1 MEEAIQKFI
10 KYLHKTRKASANTEM
25 SYRRDLEK
33 LYRFLNGEPGI
44 TAWENVTTTNL
55 NSYMLYMEEQ
65 KYASSSISRSVAS
78 IRSFFH
84 YLDKR
89 NLIPDNPADELKP
102 PKVEKKLPDILSVY
116 EVDLLLDQPNRETS
130 KGLRDRAML
139 ELLYATGI
147 RVSEL
152 ISLRLNDVNLKM
164 NYISCAERAKER
176 AVPFGSAAREA
187 LTEYLEK
194 ARNTFPMAQ
203 ESDILFTNVSGR
215 QMSRQG
221 FWKLLKGYAALAGI
235 ERDIT
240 PHTLRHS
247 FAAHMIENGADLKS
261 VQEMLG
267 HSDISSTQI
276 YVNMNRGKMRNV
288 YEKAHPRS

>member
-10 KYLHKTRKASANTEM
+10 KYLHKTKKASVNTEL
-25 SYRRDLEK
+25 SYHRDLEK
-33 LYRFLNGEPGI
+33 LADFLRGDLEIDSWG
-44 TAWENVTTTNL
+44 AVTSTDL

-65 KYASSSISRSVAS
+65 NYAASSISRSVAS
-78 IRSFFH
+78 IRAFFN
-84 YLDKR
+84 YLEKKH
-89 NLIPDNPADELKP
+89 LIDDNPSDDLKAP
-102 PKVEKKLPDILSVY
+102 RVEKKMPDTLTIR
-116 EVDLLLDQPNRETS
+116 EVDRLLAQPNPVTG
-130 KGLRDRAML
+130 KGMRDRAMM

-152 ISLRLNDVNLKM
+152 IGLRLNDVNLKM
-164 NYISCAERAKER
+164 NYISCAERTKER
-176 AVPFGSAAREA
+176 AVPFGSAAKEA

-194 ARNTFPMAQ
+194 ARDTFPMA
-203 ESDILFTNVSGR
+203 EENDILFTNISGR

-221 FWKLLKGYAALAGI
+221 FWKLLKGYAAEAGI

-276 YVNMNRGKMRNV
+276 YVNVNLGKMRDV
-288 YEKAHPRS
+288 YERAHPRS

>member
-1 MEEAIQKFI
+1 
-10 KYLHKTRKASANTEM
+10 
-25 SYRRDLEK
+25 
-33 LYRFLNGEPGI
+33 
-44 TAWENVTTTNL
+44 
-55 NSYMLYMEEQ
+55 
-65 KYASSSISRSVAS
+65 
-78 IRSFFH
+78 
-84 YLDKR
+84 
-89 NLIPDNPADELKP
+89 
-102 PKVEKKLPDILSVY
+102 
-116 EVDLLLDQPNRETS
+116 
-130 KGLRDRAML
+130 ML

-152 ISLRLNDVNLKM
+152 IGLRLNDVNLKM
-164 NYISCAERAKER
+164 NYISCAERTKER
-176 AVPFGSAAREA
+176 AVPFGSAAKEA

-194 ARNTFPMAQ
+194 ARDTFPMA
-203 ESDILFTNVSGR
+203 EENDILFTNISGR

-221 FWKLLKGYAALAGI
+221 FWKLLKGYAAEAGI

-276 YVNMNRGKMRNV
+276 YVNVNLGKMRDV
-288 YEKAHPRS
+288 YERAHPRS

>member
-276 YVNMNRGKMRNV
+276 YVNMNLGKMRDV
-288 YEKAHPRS
+288 YERAHPRS

>member
-102 PKVEKKLPDILSVY
+102 PKVEKKLPDILSVQ

-187 LTEYLEK
+187 LTEYLDK
-194 ARNTFPMAQ
+194 ARDTFPMAQ

-276 YVNMNRGKMRNV
+276 YVNMNLGKMRNV

>member
-276 YVNMNRGKMRNV
+276 YVNMNLGKMRNV

>member
-139 ELLYATGI
+139 EVLYATGI

-276 YVNMNRGKMRNV
+276 YVNMNLGKMRNV

>member
-1 MEEAIQKFI
+1 
-10 KYLHKTRKASANTEM
+10 M

-276 YVNMNRGKMRNV
+276 YVNMNLGKMRNV

>member
-10 KYLHKTRKASANTEM
+10 KYLHKTRRASVNTEM

-33 LYRFLNGEPGI
+33 LYGFLNGELGI
-44 TAWENVTTTNL
+44 TAWENVTATNL

-102 PKVEKKLPDILSVY
+102 PKVEKKLPDILSVH
-116 EVDLLLDQPNRETS
+116 EVDLLLEQPNRETS

-152 ISLRLNDVNLKM
+152 IGLRLNDVNLKM
-164 NYISCAERAKER
+164 NYINCAERTKER
-176 AVPFGSAAREA
+176 AVPFGSAAKEA

-194 ARNTFPMAQ
+194 ARDTFPMAQ

-221 FWKLLKGYAALAGI
+221 FWKLLKGYAAEAGI

-247 FAAHMIENGADLKS
+247 FAAHMIRNGADLKS

-276 YVNMNRGKMRNV
+276 YVNLNLGKMRDV
-288 YEKAHPRS
+288 YERAHPRS

>member
-247 FAAHMIENGADLKS
+247 FAAHMIENGADLNS

-276 YVNMNRGKMRNV
+276 YVNMNLGKMRNV

>member
-187 LTEYLEK
+187 LTEYLDK
-194 ARNTFPMAQ
+194 ARDTFPMAQ

-276 YVNMNRGKMRNV
+276 YVNMNLGKMRNV

>member
-33 LYRFLNGEPGI
+33 LYRFLNGELGI

-102 PKVEKKLPDILSVY
+102 PKVEKKLPDILSVH

-164 NYISCAERAKER
+164 KYISWQK
-176 AVPFGSAAREA
+176 SARSHLEAR
-187 LTEYLEK
+187 
-194 ARNTFPMAQ
+194 P
-203 ESDILFTNVSGR
+203 
-215 QMSRQG
+215 
-221 FWKLLKGYAALAGI
+221 
-235 ERDIT
+235 
-240 PHTLRHS
+240 
-247 FAAHMIENGADLKS
+247 
-261 VQEMLG
+261 
-267 HSDISSTQI
+267 
-276 YVNMNRGKMRNV
+276 GKR
-288 YEKAHPRS
+288 

>member
-10 KYLHKTRKASANTEM
+10 TYLHKTRKASANTEM

-187 LTEYLEK
+187 LTEYLDK
-194 ARNTFPMAQ
+194 ARDTFPMAQ

-276 YVNMNRGKMRNV
+276 YVNMNLGKMRNV

>member
-33 LYRFLNGEPGI
+33 LYRFMNGELGI
-44 TAWENVTTTNL
+44 TAWEDVTATNL

-89 NLIPDNPADELKP
+89 NLVPDNPADELKP
-102 PKVEKKLPDILSVY
+102 PKVEKKLPDILSLH
-116 EVDLLLDQPNRETS
+116 EVDLLLKQPNRETS

-152 ISLRLNDVNLKM
+152 IGLRIHDVNLKM
-164 NYISCAERAKER
+164 NYISCAERTKER
-176 AVPFGSAAREA
+176 AVPFGSAAKEA

-194 ARNTFPMAQ
+194 ARDTFPMAE
-203 ESDILFTNVSGR
+203 ESDILFTNISGR

-221 FWKLLKGYAALAGI
+221 FWKLLKGYAAEAGI

-247 FAAHMIENGADLKS
+247 FAAHMIENGADVKS

-276 YVNMNRGKMRNV
+276 YVNMNLGKMRDV
-288 YEKAHPRS
+288 YERAHPRS

>member
-102 PKVEKKLPDILSVY
+102 PKVEKKLPDILSVH

-276 YVNMNRGKMRNV
+276 YVNMNLGKMRNV

>member
-194 ARNTFPMAQ
+194 ARDTFPMAQ
-203 ESDILFTNVSGR
+203 ESDLLFTNVSGR

-221 FWKLLKGYAALAGI
+221 FWKLLKGYAAEAGI

-247 FAAHMIENGADLKS
+247 FAAHMIRNGADLKS

-276 YVNMNRGKMRNV
+276 YVNMNLGKMRNV